1 MDKNNMQPVTP
12 LDGKVTPVYPDKRYI
27 ASENYILRSIAG
39 EHVLVCVG
47 DNKKLGNSMLTLN
60 ETCAFLWEIY
70 QQPLTFSEALEK
82 ANAEYEAPMEVLA
95 RDVQAFLIQ
104 SVQLGLLVMES

>member
-1 MDKNNMQPVTP
+1 MENQERVPVTP
-12 LDGKVTPVYPDKRYI
+12 LDGKTIPVYPDKKYI

-47 DNKKLGNSMLTLN
+47 DNEKLGNSMLTLN

-70 QQPLTFSEALEK
+70 QQPLTYSEAVAKVHE
-82 ANAEYEAPMEVLA
+82 EYEAPADQIA
-95 RDVQAFLIQ
+95 RDVQAYVIQ
-104 SVQLGLLVMES
+104 SVQLGLLIEA